1 MITLIRGLPGS
12 GKSTLAR
19 AFAARTGA
27 LHLEADMYFVQDGAY
42 RYDSAHIAEAHA
54 WCRNLLRD
62 SSKHGGDVIVANTF
76 TQRREIDGY
85 VLGLKQPYRVIHCTA
100 NGDSIHSVPV
110 DVLARMA
117 ARWEVFTG
125 EVPHDWRAPLSE
137 SPVPY

>member
-62 SSKHGGDVIVANTF
+62 ASRHGGDVVVANTF

-100 NGDSIHSVPV
+100 SGDSIHNVPA

-125 EVPHDWRAPLSE
+125 EVSYDWRIPLSE